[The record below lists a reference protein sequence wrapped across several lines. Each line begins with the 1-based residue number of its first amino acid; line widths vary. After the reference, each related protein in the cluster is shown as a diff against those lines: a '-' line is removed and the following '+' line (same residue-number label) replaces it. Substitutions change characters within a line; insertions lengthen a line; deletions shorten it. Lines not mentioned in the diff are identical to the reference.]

1 MFFLKKYAKFTNN
14 YLLNKSKNMLKATLT
29 KTRTFFREN
38 LSGLSALFYPS
49 KCIIC
54 YTDLPE
60 NINFICP
67 TCEDGFHRTHFEKYE
82 KNNPASVLFWGR
94 IDVEHVFCYLFFKE
108 SNSTRPIIHQIKYK
122 DGQLLAAYMGE
133 KIGAVL
139 SSNEKYSEIEAF
151 VPIPLHDKKEFIRGY
166 NQSLEIC
173 KGLSASL
180 NVPTDELLIRKRH
193 HDSQTKK
200 NRFERYDNVKDI
212 FDVPADKKQTFKH
225 IALVDD
231 VLTTGSTIESAY
243 HTLKLSFP
251 DIKISVITIGFAGK

>member
-1 MFFLKKYAKFTNN
+1 
-14 YLLNKSKNMLKATLT
+14 MLKTTLT
-29 KTRTFFREN
+29 KTRTFFRKN

-60 NINFICP
+60 KIDFICP
-67 TCEDGFHRTHFEKYE
+67 SCEDGFHRTYFEKYE

-94 IDVEHVFCYLFFKE
+94 AEMEHVFCYLYFKE
-108 SNSTRPIIHQIKYK
+108 SNSTRSIIHQIKYK
-122 DGQLLAAYMGE
+122 EGQLIAAYMGE
-133 KIGAVL
+133 KMGLLL
-139 SSNEKYSEIEAF
+139 SSEEKYQDIDAL

-180 NVPTDELLIRKRH
+180 NVPTAELLIRKRH

-212 FDVPADKKQTFKH
+212 FDVPTGRKQFYNH

-243 HTLKLSFP
+243 RTLKLFFP
-251 DIKISVITIGFAGK
+251 EIKISVITIGFAGK